1 MYKRAAKL
9 HAVAQ
14 VVVLQGGRLGI
25 EITLDK

>member
-14 VVVLQGGRLGI
+14 VVVLQGGGLGI
-25 EITLDK
+25 EILNS